1 MWDSFMTGVSISI
14 MKNGEKHNGENNYA
28 DMEYMN
34 ITVITSNKPYG
45 AYDGSNPLFDAHPIP
60 RFNLQQGGV
69 HSGHVQNALDDPFCI
84 VNASSKGICEVC
96 TISFCPIMFFFAIL
110 CFDNSI
116 AFSDI

>member
-1 MWDSFMTGVSISI
+1 MWDSFMTGVSIST
-14 MKNGEKHNGENNYA
+14 MKNGEKHNGENDYA
-28 DMEYMN
+28 EMEYMN

-60 RFNLQQGGV
+60 RFNLQQGV

-96 TISFCPIMFFFAIL
+96 TISFCPIICHTLFR
-110 CFDNSI
+110 
-116 AFSDI
+116 